1 MIYLEIYNKESENY
15 ISVWMTKEEQQLFDR
30 EELTNLLLSNVRNKK
45 CKVVYFLSG
54 EGDLY
59 RNTEILLTR
68 NIGCA

>member
-1 MIYLEIYNKESENY
+1 MEIYNKESENY

-54 EGDLY
+54 KGDLY

>member
-54 EGDLY
+54 EGNLY